1 MRMSSSYGLKGNL
14 PYHSCFFY
22 AAESEDFTMKLTY
35 HRNGDYLLPG
45 IGLTEAEQR
54 PVGKYGRMRLRYL
67 EEHRPS
73 LYTRLLLSGKLM
85 EHLQEIDSTCQ
96 ERLEQLTCQMQ
107 AQEGITEEMKA
118 VNQMEW
124 VQRMNAIHHQVEEI
138 LLAELIFA

>member
-1 MRMSSSYGLKGNL
+1 
-14 PYHSCFFY
+14 
-22 AAESEDFTMKLTY
+22 MKLTY
-35 HRNGDYLLPG
+35 HRNGDYLLPDL
-45 IGLTEAEQR
+45 GLTEAEQR
-54 PVGKYGRMRLRYL
+54 PVGKYGWMRLRYL
-67 EEHRPS
+67 EEHRPG
-73 LYTRLLLSGKLM
+73 LYTRLLLSGTLM

-96 ERLEQLTCQMQ
+96 ERLEQLTRQMQ